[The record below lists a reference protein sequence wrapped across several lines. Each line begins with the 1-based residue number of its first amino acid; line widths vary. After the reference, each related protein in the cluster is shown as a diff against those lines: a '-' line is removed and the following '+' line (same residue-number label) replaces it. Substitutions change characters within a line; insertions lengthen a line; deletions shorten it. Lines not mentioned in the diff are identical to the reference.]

1 MDKTPSWNSQAKL
14 EIHVQLSCESGF
26 YGPACGKRCQAKA
39 GHSYCDSQGN
49 AVCVK
54 GKLPPDCQNDDPCL
68 LNPCAEGA
76 ECKNLEDGGRQCIC
90 EAEDTSKCYGY
101 KACEPNPCLNG
112 GECTLSSTNR
122 FKHDCL
128 CPMGF
133 AGANCAVPWHWITI
147 ASVSLITIITC
158 ALVVICRCRRKT
170 AKEKAVYKL
179 TKNQLEFKEE
189 LERAIALRASR
200 PEAEDYMD
208 IYDDY
213 EGEKPET
220 EYFSY
225 EYTDVPSLLAAKTAI
240 EYDLPVPPTPPA

>member
-1 MDKTPSWNSQAKL
+1 MDRTNGSAIDQTKL
-14 EIHVQLSCESGF
+14 ELHMTLYCDTGF
-26 YGPACGKRCQAKA
+26 FGPACGKRCQAKA

-90 EAEDTSKCYGY
+90 EAEDTSRCYGY

-133 AGANCAVPWHWITI
+133 AGANCAVPWHGI
-147 ASVSLITIITC
+147 AITIILLIQMLIC
-158 ALVVICRCRRKT
+158 ATFIICKFRKKT
-170 AKEKAVYKL
+170 AKEIAIREL
-179 TKNQLEFKEE
+179 TDRRQEEFG
-189 LERAIALRASR
+189 RATALRATGS
-200 PEAEDYMD
+200 EDGGYMEP
-208 IYDDY
+208 YDVY
-213 EGEKPET
+213 QVNESET
-220 EYFSY
+220 GKWSY
-225 EYTDVPSLLAAKTAI
+225 EYTDLPALLADKTAI